1 MYDKGRE
8 RINVNQVIELL
19 VNNGFKDSSE
29 DVLISSLALLN
40 KVATHSALSLG
51 PFMNDLIQKIANK
64 YNIHI
69 KSVKKSEKAENIS
82 RAIIKSVFY
91 MNNSSELQD
100 GGHQMLVDFTN
111 VNILQN
117 ADGKTI
123 YEEIKAQY

>member
-1 MYDKGRE
+1 
-8 RINVNQVIELL
+8 
-19 VNNGFKDSSE
+19 
-29 DVLISSLALLN
+29 
-40 KVATHSALSLG
+40 
-51 PFMNDLIQKIANK
+51 MNDLIQKIANK